1 LAEWLELLKFYK
13 GDSVTS
19 RYEIGE
25 KIGTGKFSL
34 VYECVGVDD
43 KQEYALKEI
52 PTYKLDPEAKNLIA
66 YSVLT
71 QP

>member
-1 LAEWLELLKFYK
+1 MELLKFYK

-34 VYECVGVDD
+34 VYECVGVED

-52 PTYKLDPEAKNLIA
+52 PTYKLDPDAKNLIA